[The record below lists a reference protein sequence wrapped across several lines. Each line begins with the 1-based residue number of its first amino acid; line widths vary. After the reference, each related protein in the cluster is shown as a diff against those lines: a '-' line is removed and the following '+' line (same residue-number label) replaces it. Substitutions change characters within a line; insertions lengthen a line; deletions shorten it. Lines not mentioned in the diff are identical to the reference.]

1 MKRGCMSQSV
11 TKESLML
18 PVNNLSFRSTSCWF
32 IAGSS
37 VTSEMR
43 FLSADEP
50 QGDWKVILPR
60 VNNVEYD
67 IRHRGDHFFVEIRDK
82 DRPNSEVLVVP
93 VADPTQ
99 TKVPLPRSRGTAAGL
114 LAEAC
119 MLAGLDG
126 LPRNTQTCFTVFLQS
141 PVGL

>member
-1 MKRGCMSQSV
+1 
-11 TKESLML
+11 ML
-18 PVNNLSFRSTSCWF
+18 PVNTLSFGSTCCCC

-37 VTSEMR
+37 VTSETR

-50 QGDWKVILPR
+50 EGEWKVILPR

-67 IRHRGDHFFVEIRDK
+67 VRHRGDHFFVEIRDE

-99 TKVPLPRSRGTAAGL
+99 TKVLLLIGRGTAAQL
-114 LAEAC
+114 LKEAC
-119 MLAGLDG
+119 MLAGLHG
-126 LPRNTQTCFTVFLQS
+126 LPRCMQKLLGCLHLVTNWSCMDL
-141 PVGL
+141 L

>member
-1 MKRGCMSQSV
+1 MSEAWLHATVCKRAKPHAPCQQF
-11 TKESLML
+11 ELQL
-18 PVNNLSFRSTSCWF
+18 PACCVV
-32 IAGSS
+32 AGSS
-37 VTSEMR
+37 VTSETR

-50 QGDWKVILPR
+50 EGEWKVILPR

-67 IRHRGDHFFVEIRDK
+67 IRHRGDHFFIEIRDE

-99 TKVPLPRSRGTAAGL
+99 TKVPLLRGAAAQL

-119 MLAGLDG
+119 TLAGLHG
-126 LPRNTQTCFTVFLQS
+126 LPT
-141 PVGL
+141 